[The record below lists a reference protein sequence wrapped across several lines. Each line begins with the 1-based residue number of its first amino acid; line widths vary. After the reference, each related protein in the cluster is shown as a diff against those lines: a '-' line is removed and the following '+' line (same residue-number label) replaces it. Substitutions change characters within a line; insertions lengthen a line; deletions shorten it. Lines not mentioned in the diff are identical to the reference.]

1 VNKLKVKSEKLKGR
15 EAAKEF
21 KVKSLKLKGREA
33 AGAFLRGVVVVAL
46 FLISF
51 SVFSQNIPARPVPP
65 RLVNDFAN
73 VLSDKQEQLLENK
86 LVRYNDTT
94 STQICIVT
102 IDDLGG
108 TTTADFAYQIG
119 EKWGVG
125 HKENNGAVILIKPK
139 KSETDRGGV
148 SIQVGYGLEPVVTDA
163 MSKRIIEQE
172 MIPSFKENDYYA
184 AIDKATDVII
194 GLASGQFSAEDYAE
208 DDDTL
213 GFAVVI
219 FAIIFII
226 IIMLMAKGNSGGTMS
241 GKGHDDDFWKVL
253 FWSSLFMNSGRGS
266 GWGGSGSNGG
276 GGFGGFGGGHFG
288 GGGASGSW

>member
-1 VNKLKVKSEKLKGR
+1 MRELSVKRGELRGR
-15 EAAKEF
+15 KAA
-21 KVKSLKLKGREA
+21 RT
-33 AGAFLRGVVVVAL
+33 FLRGFVAVAF

-51 SVFSQNIPARPVPP
+51 SVFAQNIPARPVPP

-73 VLSDKQEQLLENK
+73 VLSDKEIQLLENK

-94 STQICIVT
+94 STQICVVT

-139 KSETDRGGV
+139 KGDNDRGGV
-148 SIQVGYGLEPVVTDA
+148 SIQVGYGLEPFVTDA
-163 MSKRIIEQE
+163 LSKRIIEQE
-172 MIPSFKENDYYA
+172 MIPSFRENDYYT

-194 GLASGQFSAEDYAE
+194 GLATGQFSGEDYQNS
-208 DDDTL
+208 DDTI
-213 GFAVVI
+213 GFAVII
-219 FAIIFII
+219 FAFIFILI
-226 IIMLMAKGNSGGTMS
+226 LIAFSKGNNNGGTMS
-241 GKGHDDDFWKVL
+241 SKGNDNDFWKIL
-253 FWSSLFMNSGRGS
+253 FWSSLFMNSGRNS
-266 GWGGSGSNGG
+266 GWGGGSGSG